1 MHLNFLIFLRVGTI
15 IIYFFNIII
24 LLLRFLICG
33 FFLGTGVFFFFN
45 RISHSRFFGL
55 ESAGGGGGGVWV
67 KGEGVQGEEVFFFLR
82 GSGLCF
88 CLVGWGGGGGG
99 CGFGSRE
106 SSCPA
111 MSFRFARPIRIQR
124 KLSHCFEFIEK
135 NLGSAIFF
143 LGFFVFVFVF
153 CFLIINKVKLNKS
166 RSKILVQPKNRMLVP
181 PKKKN

>member
-1 MHLNFLIFLRVGTI
+1 VD
-15 IIYFFNIII
+15 FFRN
-24 LLLRFLICG
+24 RS
-33 FFLGTGVFFFFN
+33 FFFFN
-45 RISHSRFFGL
+45 RISHSSFLVSNRP
-55 ESAGGGGGGVWV
+55 GGGGG
-67 KGEGVQGEEVFFFLR
+67 
-82 GSGLCF
+82 
-88 CLVGWGGGGGG
+88 
-99 CGFGSRE
+99 GFGSRE

-124 KLSHCFEFIEK
+124 KLSHCFEVIEK

-181 PKKKN
+181 PKKLMHFFSNAECV